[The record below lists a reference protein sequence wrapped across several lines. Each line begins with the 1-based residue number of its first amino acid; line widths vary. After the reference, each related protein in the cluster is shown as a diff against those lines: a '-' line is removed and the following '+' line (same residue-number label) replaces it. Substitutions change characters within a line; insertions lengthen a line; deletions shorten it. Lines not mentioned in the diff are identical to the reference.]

1 MIKNEK
7 VNTRTFLLI
16 MKNIKLTKN
25 QSRAEQFLNFIDNYE
40 HQIDIQAYEKL
51 VIFALHFQKYTFIL
65 DFYQK

>member
-1 MIKNEK
+1 
-7 VNTRTFLLI
+7 